1 MGNYD
6 HMKIAFRLIAASYRR
21 DDVAVELFGRTE
33 EGKSVTALFF
43 GFRPYFDVVEPDENY
58 LSHLYEDPEFVSVED
73 MNLWVS
79 GEYKTVKRIYI
90 NSPWKVP
97 AFRNACPFQVLAAD
111 IPFHHRFIYDFDLGP
126 CVEVSGDELVG
137 ERANFTTDIVLK
149 VEKIDTVKPFNPKIK
164 ILSFDVE
171 NSIETRRI
179 LVIGWV
185 ISFGDEIRSGSFQG
199 DEKKLLQDFI
209 SFVTEEDPDVLI
221 GYNIDGYDM
230 PLIEERMK
238 YHRIQFRIS
247 RDYIT
252 PNRIRGQYW
261 KMHGRVVSDTWWNVK
276 RILHPK
282 NETLNAV
289 SKQLLNEG
297 KDNINRLKMEEEWA
311 ARPDE
316 VTKYCIKDA
325 LLTLKIYQKIRVI
338 DRNLFM
344 SIVTKLPLE
353 DVTNGGTSNYVDS
366 LLIRE
371 ADRNDI
377 GVPITTYSGKES
389 PIEGGYVK
397 SIGAGL
403 YSNVIVLDFKSM
415 YPSMI
420 IKNNICFTTLDPKG
434 EIISPAGVRFLD
446 VSVKEGVIPRLLR
459 KLMEERDGIKKMMKE
474 ANDEEWNFLNGI
486 QEALKVLMNTF
497 YGVLASSFYRFTN
510 LEIGRSITAYAR
522 ETITSVIDKLEKE
535 GLRVIYG
542 DTDSVFIESGLE
554 NTEETIRFG
563 GELSER
569 LSSEESVL
577 LEFEKVLDPFFS
589 HGVKKRYAGKIVYPE
604 GSKGEVLIRGY
615 EVRRT
620 DSFDLLSES
629 QSRVFDLILA
639 RDTDGAIE
647 FSREIVSRI
656 FSGGEGIPIEKLVI
670 SRSVR
675 DFREYESASSLANVR
690 VAKKL
695 QERGETFVPGMKVSW
710 IVTDSK
716 KSPQEVEPY
725 IEGVQFEKAPDWAY
739 YARRVEDTLNRVLE
753 GIAKEVS
760 VTSEDKQQLKLTDD
774 FENGEG
780 RATLD
785 DF

>member
-1 MGNYD
+1 
-6 HMKIAFRLIAASYRR
+6 MKVAFRLIAASYRR
-21 DDVAVELFGRTE
+21 DDVTVELFGRTE
-33 EGKSVTALFF
+33 DGKSVTALFF

-58 LSHLYEDPEFVSVED
+58 LSHLYDDPEFVSVED
-73 MNLWVS
+73 INLWVS
-79 GEYKTVKRIYI
+79 GEYRSVKRIYL

-97 AFRNACPFQVLAAD
+97 AFRKACPFQVLAAD

-126 CVEVSGDELVG
+126 CVEVTGEELVG
-137 ERANFTTDIVLK
+137 ERSNFTTDIVIK
-149 VEKIDTVKPFNPKIK
+149 IEKIDTVKPFNPKIK

-185 ISFGDEIRSGSFQG
+185 ISFGDQVYSGSFQG
-199 DEKKLLQDFI
+199 DEKKLLQDFV
-209 SFVTEEDPDVLI
+209 SFIGDEDPDVLI
-221 GYNIDGYDM
+221 GYNVDGYDM

-238 YHRIQFRIS
+238 YHRVPFRIS
-247 RDYIT
+247 RDHIT

-261 KMHGRVVSDTWWNVK
+261 KMHGRVVSDVWWNVK

-297 KDNINRLKMEEEWA
+297 KDNINRLKIEEEWA
-311 ARPDE
+311 NRPDE

-325 LLTLKIYQKIRVI
+325 LLTLKIYDKIRVI

-371 ADRNDI
+371 ADRNSI
-377 GVPITTYSGKES
+377 GVPITSYSGKES

-420 IKNNICFTTLDPKG
+420 IKNNICFTTLDPRG
-434 EIISPAGVRFLD
+434 EIVSPAGVRFFD
-446 VSVKEGVIPRLLR
+446 SSVKEGLIPKLL
-459 KLMEERDGIKKMMKE
+459 KSLMEERDGIKKMMKSASE
-474 ANDEEWNFLNGI
+474 DERNFLNGI

-522 ETITSVIDKLEKE
+522 ETITSVIEKLEKE
-535 GLRVIYG
+535 GLKVIYG

-554 NTEETIRFG
+554 TVEDTIKFG

-569 LSSEESVL
+569 LSREESVL

-604 GSKGEVLIRGY
+604 ESEGEVLIRGY

-629 QSRVFDLILA
+629 QSKVFNLILA
-639 RDTDGAIE
+639 RDIEGAME
-647 FSREIVSRI
+647 FSKEIVSKI
-656 FSGGEGIPIEKLVI
+656 LVGDESIPIEKLVI

-675 DFREYESASSLANVR
+675 DFREYESAGSLANVR

-716 KSPQEVEPY
+716 KSPQEVEPF
-725 IEGVQFEKAPDWAY
+725 IEGVEFPKTPDWAY

-753 GIAKEVS
+753 GISQEVS
-760 VTSEDKQQLKLTDD
+760 ITAEDKAQLKLTDD
-774 FENGEG
+774 FQNSGSG
-780 RATLD
+780 VTLD